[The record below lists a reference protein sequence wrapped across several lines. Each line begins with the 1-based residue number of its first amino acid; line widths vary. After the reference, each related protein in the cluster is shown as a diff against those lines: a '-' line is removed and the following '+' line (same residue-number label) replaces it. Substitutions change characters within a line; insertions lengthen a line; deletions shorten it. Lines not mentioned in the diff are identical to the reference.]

1 MKLNAHSYQ
10 YHARPVDFLKY
21 HCLDFNEYQGEI
33 ASSTKQSLTRP
44 ELIKYYPLANHE
56 PLLPELSN
64 ILKAPVQ
71 NIALTNGADE
81 ALFHTLLMAKMRLNC
96 NRSCIFFN
104 PSYSHAYFFMKTLGF
119 NTIPFQSSKTFQDSK
134 QQIIYISF
142 PNNPTGEEMP
152 PHEFSAQLKRFKKS
166 LWLVDLTYMLY
177 SRYPLNSYIDMIL
190 SHNNVVSVMSFSK
203 VFPLAGLR
211 MAFVLSSHPQ
221 LLSYF
226 REEYNKKTVNTL
238 ARTTAMD
245 CIKNWSFYEKQ
256 RKQILNN
263 RKQLACLFE
272 KQALEK
278 NLKVKSMFSTMEN
291 RGGNFFCM
299 SGSLKE
305 RMLFVEYL
313 YSKKIIVRCKKE
325 WDFLRI
331 TSVSDK
337 YLKKIE
343 TIFLK

>member
-10 YHARPVDFLKY
+10 YHTRPVDFLKC

-33 ASSTKQSLTRP
+33 ASSTMKSLTRP
-44 ELIKYYPLANHE
+44 ELIKYYPLADFE

-64 ILKAPVQ
+64 ILNAPVQ

-81 ALFHTLLMAKMRLNC
+81 ALFHTLLMAKMRLHYNHAC
-96 NRSCIFFN
+96 SFFN

-119 NTIPFQSSKTFQDSK
+119 KIVPFQNSKTFQDSK

-142 PNNPTGEEMP
+142 PNNPTGEEMS
-152 PHEFSAQLKRFKKS
+152 PHEFAAQLSRFKKS
-166 LWLVDLTYMLY
+166 LWLVDLTYILY
-177 SRYPLNSYIDMIL
+177 SRYPLKSYVDIIL

-203 VFPLAGLR
+203 AFPLAGLR
-211 MAFVLSSHPQ
+211 MAFVLSSHLQ
-221 LLSYF
+221 ILSYF

-238 ARTTAMD
+238 ARAAALD

-263 RKQLACLFE
+263 RKKLACLFE
-272 KQALEK
+272 KQALK
-278 NLKVKSMFSTMEN
+278 RNLRVKSSLMET

-299 SGSLKE
+299 SGSLEE
-305 RMLFVEYL
+305 RTQFVKYL